1 MAFVDQ
7 IFHAFLLDR
16 NENAEL
22 HNLIKLYQLHKH
34 SRTCRKYKNEFCR
47 FKFRTFLSLSKKTV
61 VAELLPENMPE
72 TIKVLVLRKRNGILD
87 KVRDYISN
95 FLNQS
100 KINFY
105 DPTCDDFIEVKS
117 VSEGLEELCITE
129 QEYENK
135 FKIYDENSY
144 LLHLRQPTDSCFVNN
159 HFEINLLAWEASI
172 DIQSVFDYY
181 KANTYMY
188 SNLSKQEDEC
198 SLAMKQAFKESLER
212 SARSYEHMKSVAH
225 AYISKRKCYLQ
236 ETVYQVIPEL

>member
-1 MAFVDQ
+1 MNFVG
-7 IFHAFLLDR
+7 L
-16 NENAEL
+16 
-22 HNLIKLYQLHKH
+22 NLEHL
-34 SRTCRKYKNEFCR
+34 
-47 FKFRTFLSLSKKTV
+47 FLSLSKKKIV
-61 VAELLPENMPE
+61 VAEPLPENMPE

-135 FKIYDENSY
+135 FKICDENSY
-144 LLHLRQPTDSCFVNN
+144 LLHLQQPTDSCFVNN
-159 HFEINLLAWEASI
+159 HFDINLLAWEANI

-181 KANTYMY
+181 KAITYMY
-188 SNLSKQEDEC
+188 SNLSKQEGEC
-198 SLAMKQAFKESLER
+198 SQVMKQTFKEALER
-212 SARSYEHMKSVAH
+212 IARSYEHMKSVAH
-225 AYISKRKCYLQ
+225 AYISKRKCSLQ
-236 ETVYQVIPEL
+236 ETVYQVIPELWLRKVFPGELYANNDILKNELE